1 MKQSMNHEWLLGLA
15 LTAATIPTVAA
26 DLTTTIS
33 STTNWGTWEGFG
45 VSLAWWAKAF
55 GTRTDLADIFFSTK
69 STTYNGQSVPGIGL
83 TIARYNAGACSW
95 NTYNGSTMVVSPDM
109 IASRQIDSYWV
120 DWAST
125 SPSSSSWSW
134 SVDAN
139 QRNMLSLAKARGAT
153 TFELFSNSPP
163 WWMCLNH
170 NPSGSN
176 NGTSNN
182 LQSWNYDQH
191 AIYLAT
197 IAEYAATN
205 WGISFQSVEAFN
217 EPSSAWWNGLT
228 GTQEG
233 CHFDASIQAPVIG
246 YLRTELN
253 NRGLSSTLIAASDET
268 SYDLAITTWNSLGST
283 ATSKVNRINVHGYQ
297 YTGGR
302 RDTLYSLASGAGKR
316 LWNSEYGESD
326 ATGERLVTN
335 LLLDFRWLHPTA
347 WVYWQAIDGG
357 GWGLIDGS
365 NDDLTLGAVSQKYY
379 ALAQFARH
387 IRPGMR
393 ILDGGSNYT
402 VAAYD
407 SSAKKLV
414 IVAANWGAAQYLNF
428 DLSKFSQAGASGAL
442 VPRWITQTGSGD
454 QYVSY
459 SDTYMSGTKFWS
471 YFPTGAVQTFEVSNV
486 TL

>member
-1 MKQSMNHEWLLGLA
+1 MKTINQKWLLGLA
-15 LTAATIPTVAA
+15 LTAATIPTAAA

-33 STTNWGTWEGFG
+33 STTTWGTWEGWG

-55 GTRTDLADIFFSTK
+55 GTRTDLADLLFSTK
-69 STTYNGQSVPGIGL
+69 STSYNAQSVPGLGL

-95 NTYNGSTMVVSPDM
+95 NTIDGSAMVESPSM
-109 IASRQIDSYWV
+109 IESRQMESFWV
-120 DWAST
+120 DWYNAT
-125 SPSSSSWSW
+125 PSSSSWSW

-139 QRNMLSLAKARGAT
+139 QRNMLALAKARGADI
-153 TFELFSNSPP
+153 FELFSNSPP

-170 NPSGSN
+170 NPAGSDD
-176 NGTSNN
+176 GSSDN
-182 LQSWNYDQH
+182 LQSWNYNQF
-191 AIYLAT
+191 AVYLAT
-197 IAEYAATN
+197 VAEYAADN
-205 WGISFQSVEAFN
+205 WGISFQSVDAFN
-217 EPSSAWWNGLT
+217 EPSSAWWNGQT

-233 CHFDASIQAPVIG
+233 CHFGVSTQATVIAN
-246 YLRTELN
+246 LRTELN
-253 NRGLSSTLIAASDET
+253 NRGLTSTLIAASDET
-268 SYDLAITTWNSLGST
+268 SYDLAVSTWNSLGST
-283 ATSKVNRINVHGYQ
+283 ATSTISRINVHGYQ

-302 RDTLYSLASGAGKR
+302 RDTLYSLASSAGKK
-316 LWNSEYGESD
+316 LWNSEYGEND

-379 ALAQFARH
+379 ALAQFSRH

-407 SSAKKLV
+407 EAARKLV
-414 IVAANWGAAQYLNF
+414 IVAANWGAAQYINF
-428 DLSKFSQAGASGAL
+428 ELGGFSSAGVSGAL
-442 VPRWITQTGSGD
+442 VPRWITQVGSGS
-454 QYVSY
+454 QYLSQ
-459 SDTYMSGTKFWS
+459 SDTYLSGTKFWS
-471 YFPTGAVQTFEVSNV
+471 YFATGVVQTFEVSNV
-486 TL
+486 EL

>member
-1 MKQSMNHEWLLGLA
+1 MKQTIYREWLLGLA
-15 LTAATIPTVAA
+15 LTATTMPTVAA

-33 STTNWGTWEGFG
+33 PTTNWGTWEGFG

-55 GTRTDLADIFFSTK
+55 GTRADLADIFFSTK

-95 NTYNGSTMVVSPDM
+95 NTYNGSKMVVSPDM
-109 IASRQIDSYWV
+109 IASRQMDSYWV

-170 NPSGSN
+170 NPSGSD

-217 EPSSAWWNGLT
+217 EPSSAWWNGQT

-233 CHFDASIQAPVIG
+233 CHFDASVQATVIG

-283 ATSKVNRINVHGYQ
+283 ATGKVNRINVHGYQ

-302 RDTLYSLASGAGKR
+302 RDTLYSLASSAGKR

-326 ATGERLVTN
+326 ATGQRLVTN

-365 NDDLTLGAVSQKYY
+365 NDDLTLGVVNQKYY

-407 SSAKKLV
+407 SSAQKLV

-428 DLSKFSQAGASGAL
+428 DLSKFSKAGASGAL

-459 SDTYMSGTKFWS
+459 SDTHMSGTKFWS
-471 YFPTGAVQTFEVSNV
+471 YFPTGSVQTFEVSNV

>member
-1 MKQSMNHEWLLGLA
+1 MKQTINGEWLLGLV
-15 LTAATIPTVAA
+15 LTAATIQTAAA

-33 STTNWGTWEGFG
+33 PTTNWGTWEGFG

-55 GTRTDLADIFFSTK
+55 GTRSDLADIFFSTK

-83 TIARYNAGACSW
+83 TIARYNAGASST
-95 NTYNGSTMVVSPDM
+95 NSINGTTMVVSPDM
-109 IASRQIDSYWV
+109 IASRQVDSYWL
-120 DWAST
+120 DWASS

-139 QRNMLSLAKARGAT
+139 QRNMLSMAKARGAT
-153 TFELFSNSPP
+153 TFELFSNSPT

-176 NGTSNN
+176 DGSSDN

-191 AIYLAT
+191 AVYLAT
-197 IAEYAATN
+197 IAEYAASN
-205 WGISFQSVEAFN
+205 WGVSFQSVEAFN
-217 EPSSAWWNGLT
+217 EPVSDWWNGQT

-233 CHFDASIQAPVIG
+233 CHFDVSTQATVIG
-246 YLRTELN
+246 NLRTELN
-253 NRGLSSTLIAASDET
+253 NRGLSSTLIAASDENT
-268 SYDLAITTWNSLGST
+268 YDLAVSTWNSLGST
-283 ATSKVNRINVHGYQ
+283 ATSNVGRINVHGYQ

-326 ATGERLVTN
+326 ATGQSLVTN

-357 GWGLIDGS
+357 GWGLIDGD
-365 NDDLTLGAVSQKYY
+365 NDNLSLGAVSQKYF

-407 SSAKKLV
+407 SSAQKLV
-414 IVAANWGAAQYLNF
+414 VVAANWGAAQYLNF
-428 DLSKFSQAGASGAL
+428 DLSSFSKPGVSGAL
-442 VPRWITQTGSGD
+442 VPRWITQVGSGS
-454 QYVSY
+454 QYASY
-459 SDTYMSGTKFWS
+459 SDTYMNGTKFWS